1 MAAADYEEIPYPVR
15 EYATRLKAEHARNTS
30 EFFEELVRRS
40 GVDAAANAVLVRKI
54 HQQEKLVAS
63 QNSRLGFRLFL
74 RNLLILIAVAGGIVG
89 VLYLL
94 PLFLDDAPDCGIDR
108 KFAEIAGGA
117 MAVSLILIFLVLR
130 PKIRLLR
137 EQVEEN
143 QKLLNEMIQQAS
155 QQVQPLLELFQ
166 WDTIASL
173 IMKTLPIVHV
183 DRYFTRER
191 LDSLCSHFKWK
202 PDSGADVSVV
212 GCQSGT
218 LNGNPWIIADT
229 FFQEWG
235 SETYYGSLTITWTE
249 RVTYTDSDGET
260 HTTWETRVETLTASV
275 DKPAPVY
282 DRVKYLIYGNEAA
295 PALTFS
301 RDPNPLSGKGK
312 GFFARIG
319 LKRAIAA
326 LEKKSRNM
334 NTSFTIMDNREFDAC
349 FNAVDRNSELEFRLL
364 FTPLAQQE
372 MLTLLRDKEQGYGD
386 DFRFLKENMINMI
399 VPEHL
404 QDIDIS
410 AQPDQFKHYDL
421 KTIRRNF
428 NSYSNGFFRAF
439 YFSIAPLLCIPLY
452 QQHRNFPDIYDGIL
466 DSGEPADFEYESFAN
481 SMDEQEF
488 SPASAITPCILKT
501 QVVERAER
509 AAQLEVT
516 AHAFRGEDRVD
527 YVPVLGGD
535 GHWHNVPVHWT
546 QYLPVSQ
553 TTLMAVC
560 ETGTSSQQDFAVR
573 FKQEDW
579 QTFFR
584 SWNGSSSQSVLFRR
598 GLLAFLQSRSR

>member
-1 MAAADYEEIPYPVR
+1 MAAADYEEIPYPVK
-15 EYATRLKAEHARNTS
+15 EYATRLKEEHARNTS
-30 EFFEELVRRS
+30 EFFEELVQRS
-40 GVDAAANAVLVRKI
+40 GVDVTANAELARKI
-54 HQQEKLVAS
+54 HQQEKQVAL

-74 RNLLILIAVAGGIVG
+74 RNLLILIALAGGIV
-89 VLYLL
+89 VLLYLL
-94 PLFLDDAPDCGIDR
+94 PLFWNDAPDCGIEQ
-108 KFAEIAGGA
+108 KFAGIAGGA
-117 MAVSLILIFLVLR
+117 MAVSLILIFFVLR
-130 PKIRLLR
+130 KKIRLLK
-137 EQVEEN
+137 EQVDEA

-155 QQVQPLLELFQ
+155 AQMQPLTELFQ

-173 IMKTLPIVHV
+173 VMKTLPIVHI

-191 LDSLCSHFKWK
+191 LESLCSHFNWK
-202 PDSGADVSVV
+202 SDLGANVSIA

-229 FFQEWG
+229 FSQDWG
-235 SETYYGSLTITWTE
+235 METYYGSLTITWTE

-301 RDPNPLSGKGK
+301 REPNPLSGKGN
-312 GFFARIG
+312 GFFERRG

-334 NTSFTIMDNREFDAC
+334 DTSFTIMDNREFDAC
-349 FNAVDRNSELEFRLL
+349 FNAVDRNNELEFRLL

-372 MLTLLRDKEQGYGD
+372 MLALLRDKKQGYGD
-386 DFRFLKENMINMI
+386 DFRFLKQNMINYV

-404 QDIDIS
+404 QNIDIS
-410 AQPDQFKHYDL
+410 APPDLFTHYDL
-421 KTIRRNF
+421 KTLRQNF
-428 NSYSNGFFRAF
+428 HSFSNGFFRAF

-466 DSGEPADFEYESFAN
+466 DCGEPSDFEYESLAN
-481 SMDEQEF
+481 SMDNHEF

-501 QVVERAER
+501 QVLNRDEPAT
-509 AAQLEVT
+509 QLEVT
-516 AHAFRGEDRVD
+516 AHAFYGEERVD

-546 QYLPVSQ
+546 EYLPVSR
-553 TTLMAVC
+553 TTPMAVC
-560 ETGTSSQQDFAVR
+560 ETGTSSLQDFAVR
-573 FKQEDW
+573 FRQDDW

-584 SWNGSSSQSVLFRR
+584 NWNGTSSKPVLFRR
-598 GLLAFLQSRSR
+598 GLIAFLQDR